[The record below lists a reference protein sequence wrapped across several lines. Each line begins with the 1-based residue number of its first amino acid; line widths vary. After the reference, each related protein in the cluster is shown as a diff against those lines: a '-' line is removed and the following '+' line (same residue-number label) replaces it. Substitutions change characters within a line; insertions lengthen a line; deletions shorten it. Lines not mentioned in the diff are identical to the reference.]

1 MFIQYIKDNRPDII
15 INACGYTGRPNVDAC
30 EDDKADCW
38 DLNVNL
44 PVNISTICKLYSIPF
59 IHVSSGCIYTG
70 YDKEY
75 TEEDEPNFGIGS
87 DDSSWYSKTK
97 HACETILDIKR
108 TYILRVRMPFCADNR
123 DRSILSK
130 VLNYNNLINM
140 DNSMTCVEDFTIFIS
155 KFIEKIDSTGMSGGI
170 FNVCNPGRINLK
182 QITDIF
188 KYNGIGNKLW
198 NFVDIKDLE
207 LKANRSNCVLDCT
220 KISKLN
226 LNLPEVGISME
237 KCISKLSKILLKRDD

>member
-97 HACETILDIKR
+97 HACETI
-108 TYILRVRMPFCADNR
+108 
-123 DRSILSK
+123 
-130 VLNYNNLINM
+130 
-140 DNSMTCVEDFTIFIS
+140 S

-237 KCISKLSKILLKRDD
+237 KCISKLSKMLLLKRLVSYSR